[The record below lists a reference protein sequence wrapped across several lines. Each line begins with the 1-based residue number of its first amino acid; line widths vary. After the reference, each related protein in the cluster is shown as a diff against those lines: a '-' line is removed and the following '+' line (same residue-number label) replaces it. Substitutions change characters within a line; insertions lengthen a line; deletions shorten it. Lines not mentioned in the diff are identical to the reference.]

1 MPLIPNLS
9 LYLIQK
15 FDRLA
20 LWGNLTILELHFAE
34 TQVNGYTKNPKW
46 AYKKS
51 MNHRKKSIR
60 KIHHTQEF
68 DTLKSKNS
76 ESFYITQSYTN
87 ANGKSTSKTI
97 RKLGTLAELSVQL
110 HTDRDGAVVFSVIG
124 ILYLTHRGKGKLAAS
139 LIPQVRDTNSEVSE
153 K

>member
-1 MPLIPNLS
+1 
-9 LYLIQK
+9 
-15 FDRLA
+15 
-20 LWGNLTILELHFAE
+20 
-34 TQVNGYTKNPKW
+34 
-46 AYKKS
+46 

-124 ILYLTHRGKGKLAAS
+124 ILYLKHRGKGKLAAS
-139 LIPQVRDTNSEVSE
+139 LIPQVRDTDAEASE